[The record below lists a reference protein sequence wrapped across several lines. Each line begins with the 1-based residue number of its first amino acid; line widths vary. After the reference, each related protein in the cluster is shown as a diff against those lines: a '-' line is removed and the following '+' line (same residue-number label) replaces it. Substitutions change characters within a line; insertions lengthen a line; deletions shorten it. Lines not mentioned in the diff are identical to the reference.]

1 MSFFYALFMVLAG
14 KITAPVAGGF
24 GAEYTAA
31 FYDNQLVR
39 VPFEGSCDNRNLSH
53 SQP

>member
-1 MSFFYALFMVLAG
+1 VRQDTTVD
-14 KITAPVAGGF
+14 IRVAAKKQSQTIG
-24 GAEYTAA
+24 
-31 FYDNQLVR
+31 QLVR